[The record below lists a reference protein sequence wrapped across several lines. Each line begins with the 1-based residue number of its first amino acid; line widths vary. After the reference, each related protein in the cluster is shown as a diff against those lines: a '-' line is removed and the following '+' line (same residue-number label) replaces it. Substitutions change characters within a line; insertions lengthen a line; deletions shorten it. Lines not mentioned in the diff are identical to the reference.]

1 MASATLDVESA
12 KMMGGEGMD
21 AYHTRLSS
29 LEVHARKTEKDI
41 SALSQ
46 DIRGL
51 VTMFQGLDKKI
62 ETLAAG
68 KGPGIGEMIRTASS
82 FATAGAIIAALLI
95 YVVTSVMAAP
105 LTTLGERQAV
115 IQEKSVHIDNIRID
129 LALVNER
136 LAEVNKRLNSGEF
149 VRKWETNVSN
159 AVMN

>member
-1 MASATLDVESA
+1 MANTTLDVESA
-12 KMMGGEGMD
+12 EMMGGEGMN
-21 AYHTRLSS
+21 AYHARLSS

-115 IQEKSVHIDNIRID
+115 IQEKSVHIDKIRID

-136 LAEVNKRLNSGEF
+136 LGKIRERLDSGEF
-149 VRKWETNVSN
+149 VRKWDTRLSN
-159 AVMN
+159 AAMN